1 MLRTSY
7 LSTLRS
13 VSSSSSSPSPDDGLP
28 PSSSTTS
35 SSSSS
40 SNPLYLRQSDIVSY
54 YTLDGGSPT
63 GKINVGVA
71 VTAFLAGP
79 NTATWMVE
87 VRPLEDYS
95 EESKPGYYRELTRRN
110 RGRNEV
116 VDMKDL
122 RKEVGSYVRAVD
134 AFKVAVDRDGL
145 PLGLK
150 EDRVYDQEGFEGIV
164 RPKSNIVIDEAVNEE
179 DGRKYKDLKNRI
191 LLDALALGGTA
202 ALAVGVV
209 DRELASD
216 YLLGLASG
224 IIYVGLLSIST
235 DTMGGPSATPGDAL
249 GMLRKNLPPLRLLA
263 PALALGVVAVDN
275 YVKGNPLIQPGNL
288 LHTVTP
294 SQFAA
299 TMGGFVTY
307 RLPIVFR
314 EVGGAIG
321 EELGIEGA
329 SLLPGSVGVAV
340 EIGREGIRG
349 MGGEGMGE
357 EGMGGEGKKENVVV
371 VVSGARGYV
380 DPLMV
385 SDAVVAS
392 SSSTVFLPP
401 LVSPG
406 DPGYEE
412 GGVVG
417 VQGGGRGWRRED
429 MEREG
434 VKVVVADVEGV
445 ESLRRSFDGVMVGVW
460 CSDTTLDK
468 IRDRVKANCERR
480 GEEPPGDETL
490 VADIEYGI
498 VSGVFEFTILGEGEG
513 EGRGGVEELGKAL
526 EYAINISEGV
536 Q

>member
-1 MLRTSY
+1 
-7 LSTLRS
+7 
-13 VSSSSSSPSPDDGLP
+13 
-28 PSSSTTS
+28 
-35 SSSSS
+35 
-40 SNPLYLRQSDIVSY
+40 
-54 YTLDGGSPT
+54 
-63 GKINVGVA
+63 
-71 VTAFLAGP
+71 
-79 NTATWMVE
+79 MVE

-150 EDRVYDQEGFEGIV
+150 EDRVYEQEGFEGIV
-164 RPKSNIVIDEAVNEE
+164 RPKSNVVIDEAVNEE

-202 ALAVGVV
+202 ALAIGIA

-235 DTMGGPSATPGDAL
+235 DTVGGNSGASVPGAPGGAL

-314 EVGGAIG
+314 EVGGAIS

-349 MGGEGMGE
+349 MGGEGMGG
-357 EGMGGEGKKENVVV
+357 EGMGGEGKTE
-371 VVSGARGYV
+371 VS
-380 DPLMV
+380 
-385 SDAVVAS
+385 
-392 SSSTVFLPP
+392 
-401 LVSPG
+401 
-406 DPGYEE
+406 
-412 GGVVG
+412 
-417 VQGGGRGWRRED
+417 
-429 MEREG
+429 ERE
-434 VKVVVADVEGV
+434 
-445 ESLRRSFDGVMVGVW
+445 R
-460 CSDTTLDK
+460 
-468 IRDRVKANCERR
+468 ER
-480 GEEPPGDETL
+480 
-490 VADIEYGI
+490 
-498 VSGVFEFTILGEGEG
+498 
-513 EGRGGVEELGKAL
+513 
-526 EYAINISEGV
+526 
-536 Q
+536 